1 MSNIN
6 IKIYVTLLSQFDKS
20 SKTQADINRVLQKLP
35 KPEDPTEIETL
46 KAAYLNGITSD
57 MLTDGEIN
65 TIYCY
70 SYAKDGKGPKCNTP
84 LEAFKSLIRNNS
96 MHNIL
101 KVKGSKGGKSISK
114 KRRSKKSK
122 KVKRRTKRY
131 RM

>member
-20 SKTQADINRVLQKLP
+20 SKTQADINHVLQNLP
-35 KPEDPTEIETL
+35 KPENQTEIETL

-57 MLTDGEIN
+57 MLTDIEIDE
-65 TIYCY
+65 IYCY
-70 SYAKDGKGPKCNTP
+70 SYAMLGKPDKCNIP
-84 LEAFKSLIRNNS
+84 LEAFKRLIRNNS

-101 KVKGSKGGKSISK
+101 KVKGGKGGKSISK

-122 KVKRRTKRY
+122 KAKRRTKRY